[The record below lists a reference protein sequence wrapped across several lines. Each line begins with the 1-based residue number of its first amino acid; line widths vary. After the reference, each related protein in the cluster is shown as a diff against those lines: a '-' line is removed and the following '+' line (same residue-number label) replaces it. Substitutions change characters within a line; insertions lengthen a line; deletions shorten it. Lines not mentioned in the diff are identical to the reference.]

1 MMRKT
6 FTFLVCLV
14 LTQMVFAIPRNAV
27 PAKQLPSATNQE
39 IYLNFDYFATG
50 PKYYKSG
57 DWYIILKNEEDWEV
71 CLNYKAPKD
80 NYTGTFTTKDF
91 LDDYSY
97 IFTPEDREN
106 GGIHY
111 DNITMTIA
119 VLEVNP
125 ALQQIVL
132 DATILGDD
140 GNTYIVHAT
149 HDILNAKDEISL
161 VFANASLSQ
170 QDNSF
175 IIAAQNTDWDIAL
188 SFYGKQIIGTYT
200 SLEYFDMDHTHFFYK
215 TDTIIP
221 IQLAA
226 QISVAYD
233 TDGTLTYNAQCTML
247 STDTIIYHLQ
257 LSVPFDDPIDTI
269 DIVCPN
275 MRIDDTYAEVY
286 NTMTISASN
295 SQYEIKIMYHDSILH
310 PAHYS
315 EANAVAYITDLNTYD
330 ELESLTTQMLLQ
342 QDTTSGSYSVS
353 AQVRCTN
360 NIVYRLQLSWQVPSP
375 TDTVLLRFDQTA
387 QASFY
392 PQMNNDLLLINH
404 NDRYTL
410 NFNIVDILPNQAFSL
425 DNIGSY
431 YTSLF
436 DETAQSNIDFA
447 QVEGMLHQSADTT
460 YIHAQIIGFDAILY
474 DLELWYAVPYP
485 TDTIQ
490 LTFDNVPFDNYL
502 SKGYFQFI
510 AYTPDQSTMI
520 SFTPATYQAA
530 GTYINDGLFGQFGL
544 GHYDFFNDY
553 TYIGEWNSQTKA
565 YDYYTVEKGQL
576 VVDQSEDG
584 TITAHASVICENAK
598 LYSITI
604 HSQFAHPHLE
614 WDTESGDVHRTYTAS
629 DIVSIDNLIASD
641 SLVVFTVEAAN
652 QSDMM
657 VLYLF
662 TDHVDEEIG
671 LPIGKFPI
679 SSSCSKG
686 TVLASTGVNEDGSV
700 SPSLYSTIDGEYLD
714 KLYFFVG
721 GSVNVFKNEE
731 GKLYIDVNAINSYN
745 IPIHIAYDASA
756 TNIKNISMKNL
767 PNARKIIRDGQVLI
781 INNGKAFNTIGA
793 YIK

>member
-1 MMRKT
+1 MQKI
-6 FTFLVCLV
+6 FTFIVCLM
-14 LTQMVFAIPRNAV
+14 LTQMVFAITRNTI
-27 PAKQLPSATNQE
+27 PTKQIPSAINQE
-39 IYLNFDYFATG
+39 IHLNFDHFTTG

-57 DWYIILKNEEDWEV
+57 DWYIVLENEEDWEV
-71 CLNYKAPKD
+71 YLNFKGSKD
-80 NYTGTFTTKDF
+80 KYTGTFTTNDF

-111 DNITMTIA
+111 EDISMTISI
-119 VLEVNP
+119 LELNP

-149 HDILNAKDEISL
+149 HDILNAKDEISH

-175 IIAAQNTDWDIAL
+175 VIAVQNADWDIAL
-188 SFYGKQIIGTYT
+188 SCYGKQIIGTYT
-200 SLEYFDMDHTHFFYK
+200 SLEYFNMAHTHFLYK
-215 TDTIIP
+215 ADTITP
-221 IQLAA
+221 IQLEA
-226 QISVAYD
+226 QISVAYN
-233 TDGTLTYNAQCTML
+233 TYGTLTFNVQCTML
-247 STDTIIYHLQ
+247 STDTIIYHFQ
-257 LSVPFDDPIDTI
+257 LAVPLDNPIDTI

-286 NTMTISASN
+286 NTMTIYASN
-295 SQYEIKIMYHDSILH
+295 SQYEIKIMYHDSILR

-315 EANAVAYITDLNTYD
+315 ETNAVAYLTDLSTYD
-330 ELESLTTQMLLQ
+330 DLESLTTQMLLL
-342 QDTTSGSYSVS
+342 QDTTNHTYSVS
-353 AQVRCTN
+353 AHVRCTN
-360 NIVYRLQLSWQVPSP
+360 NIVYRLHLSWQVPIPS
-375 TDTVLLRFDQTA
+375 DTVLLRFNQTA

-392 PQMNNDLLLINH
+392 PQKNNDLLLINH

-410 NFNIVDILPNQAFSL
+410 NFNTIGVLPNQTFTL
-425 DNIGSY
+425 ENIGSY
-431 YTSLF
+431 YTSLY
-436 DETAQSNIDFA
+436 DDATSSNIDFA
-447 QVEGMLHQSADTT
+447 QVEGTLHQSADTT
-460 YIHAQIIGFDAILY
+460 YIHAHIIGFDAILY
-474 DLELWYAVPYP
+474 DLELWYAVPTP
-485 TDTIQ
+485 TDTIH
-490 LTFDNVPFDNYL
+490 LSFENVPFDNYL

-510 AYTPDQSTMI
+510 AYTPDQSTTI
-520 SFTPATYQAA
+520 SFTPVTHQAA
-530 GTYINDGLFGQFGL
+530 GTYINDGMFGQFGT

-553 TYIGEWNSQTKA
+553 TYIGEWNSETKS
-565 YDYYTVEKGQL
+565 YDYYTIEKGQL
-576 VVDQSEDG
+576 IVTQYEDG
-584 TITAHASVICENAK
+584 NIIAHASVICENAK

-604 HSQFAHPHLE
+604 QSQFAHPHLE
-614 WDTESGDVHRTYTAS
+614 WDTENENVHRTYTAS
-629 DIVSIDNLIASD
+629 DIVSIDNQISTD
-641 SLVVFTVEAAN
+641 NLVVFTVESAN
-652 QSDMM
+652 HADMM

-662 TDHVDEEIG
+662 TDHVDEEIE
-671 LPIGKFPI
+671 LPIGNFPI
-679 SSSCSKG
+679 NLSYSNG

-745 IPIHIAYDASA
+745 IPIHIVYDASA
-756 TNIKNISMKNL
+756 TNLKNISMKNL

-781 INNGKAFNTIGA
+781 INNGKTFNTIGA